1 MPTMRKDSQA
11 ASQAQEKKK
20 SYKLQI
26 NMTLRYSNK
35 NHILL
40 LIYY

>member
-11 ASQAQEKKK
+11 ASQAQEKK

-26 NMTLRYSNK
+26 NMTLRYSNQ